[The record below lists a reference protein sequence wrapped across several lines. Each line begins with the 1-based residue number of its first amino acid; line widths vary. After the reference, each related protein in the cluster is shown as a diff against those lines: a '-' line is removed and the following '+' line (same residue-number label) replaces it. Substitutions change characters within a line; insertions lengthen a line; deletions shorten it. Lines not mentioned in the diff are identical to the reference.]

1 MQQQPRALQV
11 PQEAVPQ
18 PGALGCPADQTRH
31 VGHHEAAP
39 VFHTHHAQIG
49 VQRGERIVSHLRTG
63 IGDLRDEGGLA
74 RVGHAQQAH
83 VGQHLQLQLQP
94 TLLARPARR
103 GLARRAIGTAL
114 EMQVAQTAV
123 TTLGQHNPLTMRGQV
138 KKQLA
143 RVLVMD
149 LRAHRHA
156 QHDVVAT
163 LAVLVRAPAILA
175 AACLVLAGIA
185 EIDQRVDVAIGLG
198 QDGTAPAAIAAI
210 GPTIRDELLAA
221 KRRRP
226 VAAGPGDHLD
236 PGLVD
241 EFHGS
246 LLPGK
251 ARTGLFLRLKPGTGP
266 SDLQGLHGNCPMRHL
281 TTGAGTGSR
290 ILQNNSKRL
299 PS

>member
-18 PGALGCPADQTRH
+18 PGALGCPADQPRH
-31 VGHHEAAP
+31 VCHHEAAP
-39 VFHTHHAQIG
+39 VFHAHHAQIG
-49 VQRGERIVSHLRTG
+49 VQRGERIVGHLRTG

-103 GLARRAIGTAL
+103 GLARCPVGAAL
-114 EMQVAQTAV
+114 EMQVAQAAIAA
-123 TTLGQHNPLTMRGQV
+123 LGQHHPLAVGGQV
-138 KKQLA
+138 KEQLA

-156 QHDVVAT
+156 QHDVVTA
-163 LAVLVRAPAILA
+163 LAVLVRAPAVLA

-221 KRRRP
+221 KRGRP

-251 ARTGLFLRLKPGTGP
+251 ARTGLFLRLKPGADP
-266 SDLQGLHGNCPMRHL
+266 ADLQGLHGNCPMRHL
-281 TTGAGTGSR
+281 TTGSGTGSR
-290 ILQNNSKRL
+290 ILQK
-299 PS
+299 

>member
-18 PGALGCPADQTRH
+18 PGALGCPADQPRH

-39 VFHTHHAQIG
+39 VFHAHHAQIG

-63 IGDLRDEGGLA
+63 IRDLRDEGGLA

-103 GLARRAIGTAL
+103 GLARCPVGAAL
-114 EMQVAQTAV
+114 EMQVAQAAITA
-123 TTLGQHNPLTMRGQV
+123 LGQHHPLAVGGQV
-138 KKQLA
+138 KEQLA

-163 LAVLVRAPAILA
+163 LAVLVRAPAVLA
-175 AACLVLAGIA
+175 TACLVLAGIA

-226 VAAGPGDHLD
+226 VAASPGDHLD

-251 ARTGLFLRLKPGTGP
+251 ARTGLFLRLKPGADP
-266 SDLQGLHGNCPMRHL
+266 ADLQGLHGNCPMRHL
-281 TTGAGTGSR
+281 TTGSGTGSR
-290 ILQNNSKRL
+290 ILQK
-299 PS
+299 

>member
-1 MQQQPRALQV
+1 MQCGERV
-11 PQEAVPQ
+11 VSHFRT
-18 PGALGCPADQTRH
+18 G
-31 VGHHEAAP
+31 VGH
-39 VFHTHHAQIG
+39 
-49 VQRGERIVSHLRTG
+49 
-63 IGDLRDEGGLA
+63 LRDEGGLA

-94 TLLARPARR
+94 ALLARPARC
-103 GLARRAIGTAL
+103 GLARRPVGAAL
-114 EMQVAQTAV
+114 EMQVAQATVTA
-123 TTLGQHNPLTMRGQV
+123 LGQHDPLAMRGQV
-138 KKQLA
+138 KEKLA
-143 RVLVMD
+143 RILVMD

-156 QHDVVAT
+156 QHDVVTA
-163 LAVLVRAPAILA
+163 LAVLVRAPAVLA
-175 AACLVLAGIA
+175 TACLVLAGIT
-185 EIDQRVDVAIGLG
+185 EVDQRVDVAIGLG

-251 ARTGLFLRLKPGTGP
+251 ARTGLFLRLKPVADP
-266 SDLQGLHGNCPMRHL
+266 ADLQGLHGNCPMRHL

-290 ILQNNSKRL
+290 ILQK
-299 PS
+299 

>member
-1 MQQQPRALQV
+1 MQQQSRALQV

-18 PGALGCPADQTRH
+18 PGALGCPADQPRH
-31 VGHHEAAP
+31 VRHHEAAA

-63 IGDLRDEGGLA
+63 IRDLRDEGGLA

-83 VGQHLQLQLQP
+83 VGQHLQFQLQP

-103 GLARRAIGTAL
+103 GLARCPVGAAL
-114 EMQVAQTAV
+114 EMQVAQATV
-123 TTLGQHNPLTMRGQV
+123 TTLGQHDPLAMRGQV
-138 KKQLA
+138 KEQLA

-156 QHDVVAT
+156 QHDVVTA
-163 LAVLVRAPAILA
+163 LAVLVRAPAVLA
-175 AACLVLAGIA
+175 AARLILAGIA
-185 EIDQRVDVAIGLG
+185 EIDQRVDVSIGLG
-198 QDGTAPAAIAAI
+198 QDGTAPATIAAI

-251 ARTGLFLRLKPGTGP
+251 ARTGLFLRLKPGADP
-266 SDLQGLHGNCPMRHL
+266 ADLQGLHGNCPMRHL
-281 TTGAGTGSR
+281 TTDAGTGSR
-290 ILQNNSKRL
+290 ILQK
-299 PS
+299 